1 MVDNFNDLTYVLL
14 MISTSQEEN
23 LSGKKSFEIWD
34 VTFGVKISIH
44 HAAQIRYRG
53 NNYNLCPYALKDFVE
68 KWNKLNV
75 YDDGITPMEN
85 FSDTKTDII
94 IKKTIYES
102 IQFMSWMEG
111 YKAKY
116 MSLPSGKLVRVQG
129 FTFVIQNFMQGQ

>member
-1 MVDNFNDLTYVLL
+1 M
-14 MISTSQEEN
+14 
-23 LSGKKSFEIWD
+23 
-34 VTFGVKISIH
+34 
-44 HAAQIRYRG
+44 
-53 NNYNLCPYALKDFVE
+53 
-68 KWNKLNV
+68 